1 MEIFICLCPRD
12 SSQSI
17 LDFDAFARDQKLL
30 LGSIA
35 PIFFGGNE
43 HTSYLIRHNYLSY
56 PGLTEDSTMHLW
68 CECLLLQA

>member
-12 SSQSI
+12 SSQSM
-17 LDFDAFARDQKLL
+17 LDFDAFARDQHLP

-35 PIFFGGNE
+35 P
-43 HTSYLIRHNYLSY
+43 SYLIRHNYLSY